1 MTRTGSTRST
11 ALTVADG
18 SGAPLASEPLDRRDL
33 LKKGLVWGGAG
44 ATAATL
50 GTTAAATIGNL
61 AAAHA
66 DQARSLI
73 VDVACLGH
81 TLQVIFA
88 PGAHPPSD
96 HAGSLFVVEGAIYE
110 AGTIDGDGFDP
121 SSTPA
126 VGRWFCRGWF
136 VDSAA
141 RPQPG
146 VITTQEYLFG
156 EITPQRM
163 YPPDQL
169 VSSGLEQTALP
180 TFDPIQQAIR
190 SVIGGTG
197 RYAGASGV
205 VTQHYKGHNTTKLGP
220 AGVVGPAPNF
230 RFEFQLS

>member
-1 MTRTGSTRST
+1 MARTRNTRST

-18 SGAPLASEPLDRRDL
+18 SGSALASEPLDRRDL

-44 ATAATL
+44 AAAATL
-50 GTTAAATIGNL
+50 GTTAAATMGNL
-61 AAAHA
+61 TAAHA

-73 VDVACLGH
+73 VDVACLGD

-96 HAGSLFVVEGAIYE
+96 HAGSLFVVEGAIYPV
-110 AGTIDGDGFDP
+110 GTIEGDGFDP

-126 VGRWFCRGWF
+126 IGRWFCRGWF
-136 VDSAA
+136 VDSSA

-146 VITTQEYLFG
+146 VVTTQEYVLG
-156 EITPQRM
+156 EITPQRL

-180 TFDPIQQAIR
+180 TFDPAQPAIR

-197 RYAGASGV
+197 RFAGASGV
-205 VTQHYKGHNTTKLGP
+205 VIQHSNGHNTTNLGP